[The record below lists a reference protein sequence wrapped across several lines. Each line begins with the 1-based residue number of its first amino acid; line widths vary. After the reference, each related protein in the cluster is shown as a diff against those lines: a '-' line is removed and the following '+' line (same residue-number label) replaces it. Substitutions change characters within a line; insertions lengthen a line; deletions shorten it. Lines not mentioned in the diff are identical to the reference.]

1 MDNET
6 VLKDISEAFKAQ
18 TELITTLNK
27 EIKDLR
33 SGELLTKTPANA
45 GNSTMLHGPGGIFS
59 TPGLDSSVITAHIRP
74 SPGIG
79 AMLPVIPSVDTNPL
93 FPTITGYGAESGT
106 QTDYPCGDSPTGAI
120 QGCVLTAAFGRVQK
134 DSKTIEIND
143 VMLRVNRGEMTD
155 LVLRGALLGNNFAIP
170 PSVNETDVINLIV
183 KTEMVTMGILLERS
197 ILPMTWTG
205 TPANNSAHGGYMEFP
220 GLDSQ
225 VATGQV
231 DAITGTTCPALDSDV
246 KNFGYKNVAGTSP
259 DIVTWMAAMEHYL
272 YNNASKMGLMPV
284 NWVIAMRPD
293 LWQELSAIWPCRYMT
308 DRCSSVG
315 NSGNSVVVVNDKGNV
330 IERDAMRNGM
340 YIDINGRRYPVI
352 VDDGIF
358 ESTNVNNANVPAGS
372 FASSIYFL
380 PLTITG
386 GYPVLYWQYVNYM
399 AATPNINLIS
409 KGPVPFWTD
418 GGRFM
423 WAMEFVKYC
432 FKLTVK
438 TEPRIILRTPHLAGK
453 IQNVLY
459 TPLQHVR
466 DFNPDSPY
474 FKKGGVSSREASTY
488 HAVWEAQ

>member
-1 MDNET
+1 M
-6 VLKDISEAFKAQ
+6 
-18 TELITTLNK
+18 
-27 EIKDLR
+27 
-33 SGELLTKTPANA
+33 
-45 GNSTMLHGPGGIFS
+45 
-59 TPGLDSSVITAHIRP
+59 
-74 SPGIG
+74 
-79 AMLPVIPSVDTNPL
+79 
-93 FPTITGYGAESGT
+93 
-106 QTDYPCGDSPTGAI
+106 
-120 QGCVLTAAFGRVQK
+120 
-134 DSKTIEIND
+134 EIND

-155 LVLRGALLGNNFAIP
+155 LILRGALLGETFAKP
-170 PSVNETDVINLIV
+170 PSITEADVISLIV

-205 TPANNSAHGGYMEFP
+205 TPANNTTHGGYKEFP
-220 GLDSQ
+220 GLDYQ
-225 VATGQV
+225 VATGHI
-231 DAITGTTCPALDSDV
+231 DAISGTACAALDSDV
-246 KNFGYKNVAGTSP
+246 KDFTYHNVAGTSP

-272 YNNASKMGLMPV
+272 WNNAERMGLAPV
-284 NWVIAMRPD
+284 KWVIVMRPD

-340 YIDINGRRYPVI
+340 YIDINGRRYDVV

-358 ESTNVNNANVPAGS
+358 ESTNVNNANVQAGS

-386 GYPVLYWQYVNYM
+386 GFPVLYWEYVNYM
-399 AATPNINLIS
+399 AASPNIALIN

-418 GGRFM
+418 SGRFM

-466 DFNPDSPY
+466 DYDPDSPY
-474 FKKGGVSSREASTY
+474 FKKGGVSSRSEDTRYS
-488 HAVWEAQ
+488 VWKSQ